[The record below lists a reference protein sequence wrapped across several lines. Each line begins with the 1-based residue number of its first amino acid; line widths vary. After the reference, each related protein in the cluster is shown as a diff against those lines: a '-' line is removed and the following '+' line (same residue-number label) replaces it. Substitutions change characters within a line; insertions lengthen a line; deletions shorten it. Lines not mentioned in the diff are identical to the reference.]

1 MKGITS
7 GVAQYV
13 VGTFEL
19 EFKKKPGTSKT
30 FVDKEPFW
38 LNPEAFRAARVLLKE
53 VSSCSHQE
61 DFGVMN
67 WGHAFVYHPSQINF
81 SRALQERFQPIPHSG
96 RWVHISALVEHL
108 YSVKQQEFDYL
119 PFHTKGFVRMVPK
132 QQCVT

>member
-1 MKGITS
+1 MQQES
-7 GVAQYV
+7 
-13 VGTFEL
+13 F
-19 EFKKKPGTSKT
+19 
-30 FVDKEPFW
+30 
-38 LNPEAFRAARVLLKE
+38 LKE
-53 VSSCSHQE
+53 VSSCYHQE
-61 DFGVMN
+61 DLGVMN

-132 QQCVT
+132 IHWAAMLILASIMDTDLQVACDKYGFVWIRAIMCVT